1 MPKSNLP
8 PDIETTEIPN
18 IVGVRLSP
26 SDRVRFCDPG
36 TLSLSPGDRVEIETD
51 EGSAVGRVAIGSDQV
66 VHSDLN
72 GPLYHV
78 IRLVERSALTN
89 NP

>member
-1 MPKSNLP
+1 M
-8 PDIETTEIPN
+8 PN

-26 SDRVRFCDPG
+26 SGRVRFCDPG

-51 EGSAVGRVAIGSDQV
+51 DGSAVGRVAIGSDQV
-66 VHSDLN
+66 VHSDLH
-72 GPLYHV
+72 GPLYRV

>member
-1 MPKSNLP
+1 M
-8 PDIETTEIPN
+8 PN

-66 VHSDLN
+66 VHSDLK
-72 GPLYHV
+72 GALYRV
-78 IRLVERSALTN
+78 IRLVERTTMGNA
-89 NP
+89 P